1 MLQKKDMTQ
10 KELTQLEAQLK
21 EQQRLKNIKIEKVQV
36 REKMDVNT
44 ISSTTID
51 AFMRYLSLDT
61 DAHERDL
68 QRRLTHA
75 NAQGKRATAARPAP
89 GGDTPGSQ

>member
-44 ISSTTID
+44 ISSATID
-51 AFMRYLSLDT
+51 AFMRYLSLDA
-61 DAHERDL
+61 DANERDL
-68 QRRLTHA
+68 QRRLTQA
-75 NAQGKRATAARPAP
+75 NAQGKRATVARPIP
-89 GGDTPGSQ
+89 RGDTPGSQ